1 MVAIVTGNLRAIV
14 MITNYK
20 KMQTWIIP
28 VITIMAVIITGL
40 ITFLVIGLISR
51 IIDNFFK

>member
-1 MVAIVTGNLRAIV
+1 MVAIVTGNLKTIV
-14 MITNYK
+14 MITYYK

-40 ITFLVIGLISR
+40 ITFLVIGLISG

>member
-1 MVAIVTGNLRAIV
+1 MVAIVTGNLKTIV
-14 MITNYK
+14 MITYYK

-40 ITFLVIGLISR
+40 LTFLVIGLISG

>member
-1 MVAIVTGNLRAIV
+1 
-14 MITNYK
+14 MITYYK
-20 KMQTWIIP
+20 KIQTWIIP

-40 ITFLVIGLISR
+40 MTFLLIGLISG